1 MLLIKRKRQCKT
13 AGCVSRPKGVA
24 LKTAIAA
31 EKREYRGHFDSDGR
45 LHGGRASELVFE
57 G

>member
-1 MLLIKRKRQCKT
+1 MCP
-13 AGCVSRPKGVA
+13 GPKGVA
-24 LKTAIAA
+24 LKIAGVA

-45 LHGGRASELVFE
+45 LHGGHASELVFE